1 MTTATSTT
9 ATASAKR
16 PSRFTEATREQS
28 KLKAAL
34 IGPPNGGKSFTALR
48 LATLMQAAGL
58 CSKIAVIETEAGK
71 IKKYVG
77 QSPDGIPFKFSLC
90 VLNSYSPLEYVAAI
104 EDAYNGGC
112 DCIIIDSMS
121 HAWQGKDG
129 VLETVDAV
137 GGNSKFTSG
146 WKVGSPMQTKF
157 VESVLQ
163 CPAHVIATMR
173 TKVEYVLEKQQN
185 RRGEM
190 VDVPKRIGM
199 APIQR
204 DGIEYEFEIVGSFD
218 VSHVMTI
225 TKSICEPL
233 DGAVFVK
240 PGPDFANPIIEWLQT
255 GEVASAPKIMLGT
268 LADAEQVRRIME
280 AVAASRRNVDDEK
293 AELLKRY
300 GVREFHQ
307 LSYDQADVVIR
318 GLEAR
323 VRNARPA
330 DKNGQQQQQVATAA
344 PAAPGQATQ
353 PAANIPTANAK
364 PAAAQ
369 SAPVPGLAASL
380 NQPLTDPQVES
391 LKTLYKDWAERQFA
405 VLTQAQGKT
414 EEEALPQIKTWW
426 ANVLSGYRGV
436 DGQLV
441 TSAKKLTI
449 GEADRLIRQLTHWEE
464 CDTMQDM
471 ALSRKPGDPP
481 ANTAPVIEESTHA
494 KDRAPAK
501 EAKELPAAKDKRK
514 S

>member
-1 MTTATSTT
+1 MTTTATSTT
-9 ATASAKR
+9 APAHAKR
-16 PSRFTEATREQS
+16 ASRFEEATREQS
-28 KLKAAL
+28 KLKMAL

-48 LATLMQAAGL
+48 LATLMLKAGL

-77 QSPDGIPFKFSLC
+77 MDPDGVPFKFSLC
-90 VLNSYSPLEYVAAI
+90 VLDSYSPLEYIAAI
-104 EDAYNGGC
+104 EEAYNSGH
-112 DCIIIDSMS
+112 DLIIIDSMS

-146 WKVGSPMQTKF
+146 WKVGSPMQSKF
-157 VESVLQ
+157 VEAVLQ

-173 TKVEYVLEKQQN
+173 TKVEYVLQKEQN
-185 RRGEM
+185 RKGET

-204 DGIEYEFEIVGSFD
+204 EGIEYEFEIVGSFD
-218 VSHVMTI
+218 VSHVLTI

-240 PGPDFANPIIEWLQT
+240 PGPDFASPIIEWLQT
-255 GEVASAPKIMLGT
+255 GEVVSAPKIMLGT

-330 DKNGQQQQQVATAA
+330 NKNGQQQQQAVPSGPATPAA
-344 PAAPGQATQ
+344 PATPAQATQ
-353 PAANIPTANAK
+353 PANVQPANVQ

-369 SAPVPGLAASL
+369 STPVPGLAASL
-380 NQPLTDPQVES
+380 NQPLTDPQVEL
-391 LKTLYKDWAERQFA
+391 LKKLYRNWAERQFA
-405 VLTQAQGKT
+405 VLTQSQGKT

-426 ANVLSGYRGV
+426 ANVLSGYKGV
-436 DGQLV
+436 DGQSV
-441 TSAKKLTI
+441 TSAKKLTM

-464 CDTMQDM
+464 CDTMQDEC
-471 ALSRKPGDPP
+471 LNRKEG
-481 ANTAPVIEESTHA
+481 
-494 KDRAPAK
+494 
-501 EAKELPAAKDKRK
+501 
-514 S
+514 